1 MRIVYQAENIVDAHL
16 VKNTLESAG
25 IRAFVSGEYLTGAI
39 GSLPALDLV
48 AVMVDDADHEAAGI
62 IVAEIDAALR
72 EHRAHGER
80 DADPL
85 ADPA

>member
-16 VKNTLESAG
+16 VKNTLEAAG
-25 IRAFVSGEYLTGAI
+25 VRAFVSGEYLTGAI

-48 AVMVDDADHEAAGI
+48 AVMVDDADYDAAGAV
-62 IVAEIDAALR
+62 VAEIDAALR
-72 EHRAHGER
+72 EHRASIER